1 MTIAKMKNLAMRLHK
16 DEAGPNTVEWVLL
29 IMVALVL
36 LIVIIAAARWA
47 IANMDTAADQA
58 AQDMNDAQNTDFS
71 PGS

>member
-1 MTIAKMKNLAMRLHK
+1 MTIAKMKTLAMRLHK

-47 IANMDTAADQA
+47 IQNMDTASDQA
-58 AQDMNDAQNTDFS
+58 AQDMNDAQNADFT
-71 PGS
+71 PGG